1 MCTQF
6 SMRLVLYGTDIIVG
20 GVLYGYNQGV
30 FSSVQVMQRFLYRF
44 PAMVSLAFHTAARSS

>member
-1 MCTQF
+1 M
-6 SMRLVLYGTDIIVG
+6 STDIPVG

-44 PAMVSLAFHTAARSS
+44 PQIVSPFAAAASVNWANAAGRRRNH